1 MPVLVFDS
9 VSTGHRGNYVSTFA
23 RLLEGEA
30 LIGSPWRNFTRLL
43 LAPRLL
49 LPTLETSP
57 RFYAVLAFLRSLLFR
72 RTVLFVLRP
81 HLPEQGP
88 MRWMKV
94 LTHRLLSILPGVR
107 LATIF
112 KLPPDSHLA
121 GRAML
126 IRDLEYWDLAGQPPP
141 APTALSD
148 RVKGAANGRKIIV
161 SLGWFSE
168 DKGGCMLLDIFSEPI
183 IAERFMLVVA
193 GMAEP
198 EMATRLAA
206 ISRSGLIVE
215 NRMIDDDELLS
226 LYSVAD
232 LSWCCY
238 APERDISS
246 GVFGRS
252 LQFDVPTI
260 VREDSLLQRQMDEF
274 GFGVAVP
281 WLRPDAAAERIV
293 AWLDEPARE
302 TRNPSTGL
310 ANEFNAET
318 ELRKLRMLLG
328 QQDRRPDALPAR
340 RKR

>member
-1 MPVLVFDS
+1 
-9 VSTGHRGNYVSTFA
+9 
-23 RLLEGEA
+23 
-30 LIGSPWRNFTRLL
+30 
-43 LAPRLL
+43 
-49 LPTLETSP
+49 
-57 RFYAVLAFLRSLLFR
+57 
-72 RTVLFVLRP
+72 
-81 HLPEQGP
+81 
-88 MRWMKV
+88 MKI

-112 KLPPDSHLA
+112 KLPADSHLA
-121 GRAML
+121 GRATL

-141 APTALSD
+141 APTALSN
-148 RVKGAANGRKIIV
+148 RVKGAAHGHKIIV

-168 DKGGCMLLDIFSEPI
+168 DKGGCMLLDIFAEPI
-183 IAERFMLVVA
+183 IAERFILIVA
-193 GMAEP
+193 GTVEP
-198 EMATRLAA
+198 EMARRLAA
-206 ISRSGLIVE
+206 VTDSGLIVE

-260 VREDSLLQRQMDEF
+260 VRENSLLQRQMDDF

-281 WLRPDAAAERIV
+281 WQQPDAAAQRIV
-293 AWLDEPARE
+293 AWLDEPARDA
-302 TRNPSTGL
+302 RDPLTGL

-318 ELRKLRMLLG
+318 ELRKLRTLLG
-328 QQDRRPDALPAR
+328 MHR
-340 RKR
+340 